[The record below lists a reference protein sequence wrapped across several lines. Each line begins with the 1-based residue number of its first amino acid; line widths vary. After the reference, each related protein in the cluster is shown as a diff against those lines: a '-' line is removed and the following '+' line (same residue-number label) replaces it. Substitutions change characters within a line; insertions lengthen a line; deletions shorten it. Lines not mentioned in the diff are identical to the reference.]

1 MNPRLPSRR
10 SAGGRRQRG
19 SAAVEFAVLLPC
31 LAIVLAPLI
40 LCARFMWHYTVAHK
54 AAQDAARYMAT
65 VPIVEMRSRTLAAR
79 ASAVAV
85 DIASKELGDLAP
97 GEELPDAD
105 VLCDT
110 NTCGVRAGVLPRTI
124 KVTLV
129 FYMHDPIFKTYLG
142 EYGLPIDVTVVTPYV
157 GK

>member
-1 MNPRLPSRR
+1 MILELPWRR
-10 SAGGRRQRG
+10 SAVGNRQRG
-19 SAAVEFAVLLPC
+19 AAAVEFAVLLPC

-40 LCARFMWHYTVAHK
+40 FCARFMWHYTVAHK

-65 VPIVEMRSRTLAAR
+65 VPVVEMRSPTLAAQ
-79 ASAVAV
+79 AKDVAIE
-85 DIASKELGDLAP
+85 IARRELGDLAP
-97 GEELPDAD
+97 GEDLRDAD

-110 NTCGVRAGVLPRTI
+110 NSCGVRTGTVPRTV

-129 FYMHDPIFKTYLG
+129 FHMHDPIFNTYLG
-142 EYGLPIDVTVVTPYV
+142 PYGLPIEVDVVAPYV

>member
-1 MNPRLPSRR
+1 MNPIPPWRR
-10 SAGGRRQRG
+10 AATTRRQRG
-19 SAAVEFAVLLPC
+19 AAAVEFAIMLPC

-65 VPIVEMRSRTLAAR
+65 VPVVEIRSRTLAAQ

-85 DIASKELGDLAP
+85 EIVRKELSDLAP
-97 GEELPDAD
+97 GESIPDPE
-105 VLCDT
+105 VGCDT
-110 NTCGVRAGVLPRTI
+110 NACGLRAGTVPRNI
-124 KVTLV
+124 RVTVV
-129 FYMHDPIFKTYLG
+129 FYMRDPIFDTYLG
-142 EYGLPIDVTVVTPYV
+142 QYGLPIDVTVMTPYV

>member
-1 MNPRLPSRR
+1 MNLRLPCRR
-10 SAGGRRQRG
+10 SPNGQRQRG
-19 SAAVEFAVLLPC
+19 SAAVEFALMLPC
-31 LAIVLAPLI
+31 LAIALAPLI

-65 VPIVEMRSRTLAAR
+65 VPVVEMRSRVLAPL

-85 DIASKELGDLAP
+85 EIARRELGDLAP
-97 GEELPDAD
+97 GEELPDAE
-105 VLCDT
+105 VQCDS
-110 NTCGVRAGVLPRTI
+110 NSCGIRAGIVPRTI

-129 FYMHDPIFKTYLG
+129 FYMHDPIFNTYLG
-142 EYGLPIDVTVVTPYV
+142 QYGLPIDVTVVTPYV

>member
-1 MNPRLPSRR
+1 MNLRLPWRGF
-10 SAGGRRQRG
+10 AHGRRQRG

-31 LAIVLAPLI
+31 LALALAPLI

-54 AAQDAARYMAT
+54 AAQDAARYMST
-65 VPIVEMRSRTLAAR
+65 VPAVEMRSRTLAGE

-85 DIASKELGDLAP
+85 EIAKRELGDLAP
-97 GEELPDAD
+97 GEELSDAE
-105 VLCDT
+105 VQCDS
-110 NTCGVRAGVLPRTI
+110 NACGIRAGTIPRTV

-142 EYGLPIDVTVVTPYV
+142 PWGLPIDVTVVAPYV